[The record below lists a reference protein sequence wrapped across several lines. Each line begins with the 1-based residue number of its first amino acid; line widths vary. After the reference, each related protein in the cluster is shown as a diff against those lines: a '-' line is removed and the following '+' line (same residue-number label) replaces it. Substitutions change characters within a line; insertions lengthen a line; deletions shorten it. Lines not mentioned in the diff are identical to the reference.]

1 MESASAVFRSR
12 VIAAG
17 ITVAAVEETLAES
30 NAPILDTET
39 ASQLASRAFDDVRVV
54 EVRYSSVFSVV
65 GVSPELV
72 ERLLQDASNV
82 GGVVLGLGVLY
93 GLARAVLS
101 KLRRGQVSEKRLVTI
116 LDESQ
121 DEWEVHFP
129 WGKQDLLIKGRRIT
143 RRSKTRRVQD
153 RELLDVATS
162 DQSPTDERSIRR
174 IAQHSAS
181 GAAETKDAP
190 ALLHHKS
197 RRKHKRR
204 KG

>member
-197 RRKHKRR
+197 RRKHKRQ
-204 KG
+204 